1 MRSAAKAIE
10 PGVAAEFGEARKRRA
25 LERKALRLLVGDH
38 LQAMFDSPQE
48 RIGLAQV
55 VDRLRA
61 DPLVGAKPLEHVER
75 ARPAHLQTAAAENEL
90 LRLDEKLDLAD
101 AASPEL
107 DVVAGYDDLLVAA
120 HGVDLA
126 LHGVDVGDRRIVEIL
141 APDERREV
149 GEKTIAQR
157 KVARRGPGLDE
168 RGALPVLADRL
179 VIGDRR
185 WRVESATGVEAGS
198 GLRRKSTL
206 ST

>member
-1 MRSAAKAIE
+1 MLLDLGQVMGEVCGESVE
-10 PGVAAEFGEARKRRA
+10 PRIAAEFGEARERRA

-38 LQAMFDSPQE
+38 LQAMFDAPQE

-61 DPLVGAKPLEHVER
+61 DPLIGAKPLEHVER
-75 ARPAHLQTAAAENEL
+75 ARAAHLRTAAAENEL

-107 DVVAGYDDLLVAA
+107 DVVAGHDDLLVSA

-126 LHGVDVGDRRIVEIL
+126 LHGVDVGDRGVVEIL

-149 GEKTIAQR
+149 GEKALAER
-157 KVARRGPGLDE
+157 EVARRGPGLDE
-168 RGALPVLADRL
+168 SGALPVLADRL
-179 VIGDRR
+179 VIG
-185 WRVESATGVEAGS
+185 
-198 GLRRKSTL
+198 
-206 ST
+206 